1 MFCIFRDIVLSFL
14 TQLSEFLHGD
24 CKHKRC
30 RLNQSREEVRYLKH
44 FPRNLGGVEHNSER
58 GRFEGL
64 ARFGK
69 LIPSGKDALSG
80 YQDATGLTVNISL
93 SPS

>member
-24 CKHKRC
+24 CKHKHY

-44 FPRNLGGVEHNSER
+44 FPGNLGGVEHSYER
-58 GRFEGL
+58 GKCEGL
-64 ARFGK
+64 AGFGK
-69 LIPSGKDALSG
+69 LTPSWKDALSVIRMP
-80 YQDATGLTVNISL
+80 QD
-93 SPS
+93 